1 MSEQILR
8 EAENR
13 VVIEGYLSENK
24 LDYKTSQQGK
34 DYISGDLYIE
44 VSESNIVPVN
54 FFSFAEK
61 KDGSPNK
68 IYKALANVIENY
80 KSIAKVGR
88 EEADKIKIT
97 GARLEGNEFYNT
109 AGQLIQTF
117 RIRSNFINKVTD
129 VFNPQAVFE
138 VEAYLQ
144 SIADEIKDEVPTD
157 RLLVN
162 AVIPMYQGRISVI
175 RFVVNDSKGVK
186 YIKDNYTEG
195 DTVKLAGEVNNES
208 IAVQRVEEMEFGDDI
223 VQTFNRIKR
232 ELVITRGTKPYEDS
246 RAFDPATVK
255 KAMIQREIDLKT
267 QLEEQQQNSKQFD
280 TAFSNDDVPF

>member
-175 RFVVNDSKGVK
+175 RFVVNDPKGVK

-232 ELVITRGTKPYEDS
+232 ELVISRGTKPYEDG

-267 QLEEQQQNSKQFD
+267 QLEEQQKNSKQFD
-280 TAFSNDDVPF
+280 TAFSNDDVPY